1 MSHIYTEVRIPISW
15 GMLAGKLWQPQYPS
29 TPKKLGVLM
38 LHGFLSNAA
47 SFDPLIEY
55 FPNHLTLLA
64 IDLAGHGFSDH
75 YPVKNAYNYSSFISD
90 VIEVLK
96 YMSWEQTILVGH
108 SFGGN
113 VAINVAGILQNR
125 ISKLIVLE
133 GAYPPDSKYETYSDY
148 ILEMYENTNNIKVKK
163 DRVYPSKAKVV
174 ERIIEGNPDILHS
187 SAEILATRACR
198 EENGGYVL
206 TRDIGLHKPAF
217 LISTTCFWDVFCQT
231 FYNRITMPALFL
243 IADESPYNGLDNRI
257 ERKYKLSPTTR
268 IVHIP
273 GNHQVHMDNPSEVGR
288 IIKEFLND
296 RIVSKL

>member
-29 TPKKLGVLM
+29 PPKKLGVLM

-90 VIEVLK
+90 AIEVLK

-133 GAYPPDSKYETYSDY
+133 GAYQPENTIDTYSNY
-148 ILEMYENTNNIKVKK
+148 ILEKYEDTKLTTE
-163 DRVYPSKAKVV
+163 RVYPSKAKVI
-174 ERIIEGNPDILHS
+174 ERIIEGNPGIHQS

-206 TRDIGLHKPAF
+206 TRDIGIHKPTLF
-217 LISTTCFWDVFCQT
+217 LFRYCFWELFSQI

-257 ERKYKLSPTTR
+257 ERKNRISRTTR
-268 IVHIP
+268 IVHVP

-288 IIKEFLND
+288 IIKEFLNEK
-296 RIVSKL
+296 IASKL

>member
-1 MSHIYTEVRIPISW
+1 MSHIFKEVRIPISW

-29 TPKKLGVLM
+29 TPQKLGVLM
-38 LHGFLSNAA
+38 LHGFLDNAA

-90 VIEVLK
+90 AIEVLK

-148 ILEMYENTNNIKVKK
+148 ILEKYEDTKLTTE
-163 DRVYPSKAKVV
+163 RVYPSKAKVV
-174 ERIIEGNPDILHS
+174 ERIIEGNTGIHQS

-206 TRDIGLHKPAF
+206 TRDIGIHKPTLF
-217 LISTTCFWDVFCQT
+217 LFRYCFWELFSQT
-231 FYNRITMPALFL
+231 FYDRITMPALFI
-243 IADESPYNGLDNRI
+243 IADSRWKIGDTI
-257 ERKYKLSPTTR
+257 DRKKVKISPTTR

-273 GNHQVHMDNPSEVGR
+273 GNHQVHMDNSFEVGR